1 MSLNTQTSTD
11 TTDKQNLNS
20 EQELEFTNIENTPFT
35 IVRQKKE
42 YYGLIGNNRIT
53 ESFDTFEECKENVTE
68 ISWDR
73 LVQVMWTIANK
84 FNIKENE

>member
-1 MSLNTQTSTD
+1 
-11 TTDKQNLNS
+11 
-20 EQELEFTNIENTPFT
+20 LEFTNIENTPFT

-53 ESFDTFEECKENVTE
+53 ESFDTFEKCEKSVTE
-68 ISWDR
+68 ITWDR

-84 FNIKENE
+84 FKTVENEQ